1 MYICRDAKVIS
12 LRQGGIMKKL
22 ILAVTVLMLSVNI
35 FTLTLND
42 LDAET
47 KANVIECLEGKIE
60 LKEGE
65 TIVSVEGEEYDITVI
80 SNGFVWIVD
89 KDGNIIIVPK
99 S

>member
-1 MYICRDAKVIS
+1 
-12 LRQGGIMKKL
+12 MKKL